1 MPLIA
6 SFLAITT
13 RTYEAF
19 NPTICLLAY
28 QDRTP
33 GKKDRKK
40 EERKKKKSETR
51 SKLSSDIATHL

>member
-6 SFLAITT
+6 SFLVITT
-13 RTYEAF
+13 RTFEAF

-28 QDRTP
+28 QARTP

-40 EERKKKKSETR
+40 DGKNSETR

>member
-6 SFLAITT
+6 SFLVITT

-40 EERKKKKSETR
+40 EEREKKSETR